1 MAMDLM
7 SGGGNMGDAI
17 WQMSFAVDTV
27 ADLEFAWNYWS
38 NVKNWDDPPAR
49 FELEGTFADGARGS
63 TWIGE
68 QLTMH
73 WFVRNVRARESATI
87 EVQLDGAV
95 MAFTWGLEA
104 TGAGRTRLTQRAALS
119 GEKAGALVEQARG
132 LETTLP
138 QGMKKLAAAIGNAA
152 AKAKTAGA

>member
-1 MAMDLM
+1 M
-7 SGGGNMGDAI
+7 SDADAA
-17 WQMSFAVDTV
+17 WEMRYAVETD

-49 FELEGTFADGARGS
+49 FELEGAFADGAQGT
-63 TWIGE
+63 TWVGE

-73 WFVRNVRARESATI
+73 WVVRNVTVGKSATI

-104 TGAGRTRLTQRAALS
+104 ISTRRTRLTQRAVLS
-119 GEKAGALVEQARG
+119 GEKAGAMVE
-132 LETTLP
+132 
-138 QGMKKLAAAIGNAA
+138 
-152 AKAKTAGA
+152 

>member
-1 MAMDLM
+1 M
-7 SGGGNMGDAI
+7 SDAA
-17 WQMSFAVDTV
+17 WETSFAVETD

-49 FELEGTFADGARGS
+49 FELEGAFADGAHGA
-63 TWIGE
+63 TWVGE

-73 WFVRNVRARESATI
+73 WVVRDVKAGESATI

-104 TGAGRTRLTQRAALS
+104 IDGGRTRLAQHAVLS
-119 GEKAGALVEQARG
+119 GEKAQALVEQAKG

-138 QGMKKLAAAIGNAA
+138 QGMKKLAAAIGAAA